1 MTVSRQIFEFNDTGT
16 ATKTGPATFGS
27 LRQIR
32 WNPDT
37 ADTGADLQIS
47 LLPKVGDTGDGWLI
61 YSKANVLGA
70 NFAFGMGQMAVDHV
84 GKTDTGL
91 YPIYAAGD
99 RIQAKV
105 VNQAGVAT
113 ATAGRLYIWVDEGGR

>member
-1 MTVSRQIFEFNDTGT
+1 MTMTRQIFEFNDTGT
-16 ATKTGPATFGS
+16 AGDTGPATFGAI
-27 LRQIR
+27 RQIR
-32 WNPDT
+32 WNPTT

-47 LLPKVGDTGDGWLI
+47 LLPRMGDTGDGWLI

-70 NFAFGMGQMAVDHV
+70 QFAYALGQMAVDHV

-91 YPIYAAGD
+91 ALIVTAGD
-99 RIQAKV
+99 RLRPKV

-113 ATAGRLYIWVDEGGR
+113 ATVGRLYIWVENNN